1 MTQTPKKIPYGI
13 ADAAEVLSNKYYYVD
28 KTHFIPVLE
37 NAGRHIVVL
46 RPRRFGKSLLISTLE
61 LYYDINRKHRFQEFF
76 KNTWIGKN
84 PTELQGSFLVIRFNF
99 SAVRADPLKVEHD
112 FNLYVHDILVRFVD
126 RYKKLIP
133 DDLKKSILALEN
145 GVEMLRRVLSEEFY
159 EKTKHKIYI
168 LIDEYDNFANA
179 ILSAYSHEEY
189 MQLTHGGGFFKD
201 FFKKLK
207 AATEESESS
216 LAKLFITGVSPI
228 TLDDVTSG
236 FNIGENLS
244 LDPRLSTFFG
254 FTEKEIATIYEYYT
268 SLNLLNIDKDEF
280 FKIISAWYN
289 GYSFNE
295 DTTDRVYNPDMI
307 FYFLKHIMV
316 LKKLPRDLIDE
327 NVRIDYAK
335 MRHLIT
341 VDRKVKTFNGNFSI
355 LKQIIENG
363 IAGGRVVKTFPLE
376 RLTHP
381 QNFTSHLFY
390 LGLLSFNGDDELII
404 PNETVNQLLYE
415 HLRDAYEDTGIFRS
429 NLYFLAEKIK
439 NMAYSG
445 EWKGVFEQLSN
456 EINTQTSIRD
466 YLQGEQT
473 IKAFLAAYISIT
485 DYFIVHLEREL
496 NKGFADL
503 YLKPFYEK
511 NQKVRFGYL
520 IEIKYIPRG
529 EKLTE
534 NILNKKR
541 AEAKAQLL
549 KYAEDDII
557 SRKSPKELKLIYQI
571 WHGWELVEM
580 EEI

>member
-13 ADAAEVLSNKYYYVD
+13 ADAAEVLSDKYYYVD

-76 KNTWIGKN
+76 KDTWIGKN

-99 SAVRADPLKVEHD
+99 SAVRADPELVEED
-112 FNLYVHDILVRFVD
+112 FNLYIKEVIGSYVRYYEKFIPRDIFER
-126 RYKKLIP
+126 
-133 DDLKKSILALEN
+133 ILCCEN
-145 GVEMLRRVLSEEFY
+145 GPDMLRVLLSQEFY
-159 EKTKHKIYI
+159 RKTRHKIYI

-244 LDPRLSTFFG
+244 LDPRLSTLFG
-254 FTEKEIATIYEYYT
+254 FTEKEVATIYEYYT

-295 DTTDRVYNPDMI
+295 DTTERVYNPDMI
-307 FYFLKHIMV
+307 FYFLKQIMA

-439 NMAYSG
+439 KMAYSG
-445 EWKGVFEQLSN
+445 EWKGVFEQLSS

-473 IKAFLAAYISIT
+473 IKTFLAAYISIT

-541 AEAKAQLL
+541 DEAKAQLL
-549 KYAEDDII
+549 KYAQDDII
-557 SRKSPKELKLIYQI
+557 SRKSHTKLKLIYQI

>member
-1 MTQTPKKIPYGI
+1 
-13 ADAAEVLSNKYYYVD
+13 
-28 KTHFIPVLE
+28 
-37 NAGRHIVVL
+37 
-46 RPRRFGKSLLISTLE
+46 
-61 LYYDINRKHRFQEFF
+61 
-76 KNTWIGKN
+76 
-84 PTELQGSFLVIRFNF
+84 
-99 SAVRADPLKVEHD
+99 
-112 FNLYVHDILVRFVD
+112 
-126 RYKKLIP
+126 
-133 DDLKKSILALEN
+133 
-145 GVEMLRRVLSEEFY
+145 
-159 EKTKHKIYI
+159 
-168 LIDEYDNFANA
+168 
-179 ILSAYSHEEY
+179 

-244 LDPRLSTFFG
+244 LDPRLSTLFG
-254 FTEKEIATIYEYYT
+254 FTEKEVATIYEYYT

-295 DTTDRVYNPDMI
+295 DTTERVYNPDMI
-307 FYFLKHIMV
+307 FYFLKQIMA

-439 NMAYSG
+439 KMAYSG
-445 EWKGVFEQLSN
+445 EWKGVFEQLSS

-473 IKAFLAAYISIT
+473 IKTFLAAYISIT

-520 IEIKYIPRG
+520 IEIKYIPRR

-541 AEAKAQLL
+541 EEAKKQIL
-549 KYAEDDII
+549 KYAQDDII
-557 SRKSPKELKLIYQI
+557 SRKSHTKLKLIYQI